1 MGKKDVMSL
10 KKKDKTPGKMSSML
24 LAASSYAILVFL
36 ILPVLIIIPL
46 SFGAQKYLEFP
57 PKGFSLQWYKSFF
70 TSYNWTMA
78 TWTSF
83 KIAFFVTILA
93 TLLGTLAAFYFV
105 RTDFKGKE
113 FLYGLMLSPMIMPV
127 IILAIAIYFFF
138 AKLKLIGSLTGLVVA
153 HTILAVPFVIV
164 IVTATLQ
171 GFDISLEKAAMNLG
185 AGRLRTFFKITFPL
199 IRPGVLT
206 GALFAFLTSF
216 DEVIIAIFISG
227 TTANTLP
234 KKMWDSLTMETDPT
248 ITAIATML
256 IFLTVALLL
265 IIEFYRRRLEDRQTA
280 GKQTSQ

>member
-1 MGKKDVMSL
+1 MNIS
-10 KKKDKTPGKMSSML
+10 KKKDKEQRSLGPTCLSVT
-24 LAASSYAILVFL
+24 SYMILVFL
-36 ILPVLIIIPL
+36 ILPVFIIIPL
-46 SFGAQKYLEFP
+46 SFEAQRYLEFP
-57 PKGFSLQWYKSFF
+57 PRGFSLQWYKSFF
-70 TSYNWTMA
+70 TNYDWTMA

-93 TLLGTLAAFYFV
+93 TILGTLAAFCFV
-105 RTDFKGKE
+105 RKDFRGKQL
-113 FLYGLMLSPMIMPV
+113 LYGFMLSPMIMPV

-138 AKLKLIGSLTGLVVA
+138 AKLKLIGSVVGLIFA

-171 GFDISLEKAAMNLG
+171 GFDVNLEKAAMNLG
-185 AGRLRTFFKITFPL
+185 ANRLRTFYKITFPL
-199 IRPGVLT
+199 IRTGVLS

-216 DEVIIAIFISG
+216 DEVIIAIFICG

-256 IFLTVALLL
+256 ITLTVTLLL
-265 IIEFYRRRLEDRQTA
+265 FIELYRRRQIS
-280 GKQTSQ
+280 KQTNSQIGSLSEE

>member
-1 MGKKDVMSL
+1 MRSDQKKD
-10 KKKDKTPGKMSSML
+10 TPPGRLGTML
-24 LAASSYAILVFL
+24 LAASSYAILIFL
-36 ILPVLIIIPL
+36 ILPVLIIVPL
-46 SFGAQKYLEFP
+46 SFGAKKYLEFP
-57 PKGFSLQWYKSFF
+57 PKGFSLQWYEKFF

-93 TLLGTLAAFYFV
+93 SLLGTLAAFYFV
-105 RTDFKGKE
+105 RTDFKCKE
-113 FLYGLMLSPMIMPV
+113 ILYGLMLSPMIMPV
-127 IILAIAIYFFF
+127 IILAIAVYFFF
-138 AKLKLIGSLTGLVVA
+138 AKLKLIGSVIGLVTA
-153 HTILAVPFVIV
+153 HTVLAVPFVIV

-171 GFDISLEKAAMNLG
+171 GFDVSLEKAAMNLG
-185 AGRLRTFFKITFPL
+185 ANRLRTFFKITFPL
-199 IRPGVLT
+199 IRPGLLT

-256 IFLTVALLL
+256 ISLTVALLL
-265 IIEFYRRRLEDRQTA
+265 VIEIYRRKLVDRQTA
-280 GKQTSQ
+280 GK